1 MLAMVQEAV
10 GEKQSVGP
18 NSRWRVMAMRV
29 PDFTASAPAM
39 RSCNAGRARITAW
52 EYANKPVAIMPP
64 TTIST
69 ITINSAEPASF
80 VVVSLYVGRFMRVAR
95 S

>member
-1 MLAMVQEAV
+1 VAVTAVSAIVQRTDRV
-10 GEKQSVGP
+10 KQSDGP
-18 NSRWRVMAMRV
+18 NSRCNVMAIRV

-52 EYANKPVAIMPP
+52 EYVKSPVAITPP
-64 TTIST
+64 TTIRI
-69 ITINSAEPASF
+69 ITINSADPESR
-80 VVVSLYVGRFMRVAR
+80 VSRFMRASR